1 MARGGVKT
9 WILAVLTLGVSG
21 CSYIGMANIP
31 GMASDRIAG
40 DWLPTIATGEAEGA
54 LPEPK
59 VIPITAGLTKT
70 LQQQEAEALARR
82 QDHAAP
88 LRQQGPYRYRIGI
101 GDILSV
107 TVWGHPELT
116 IPAGEYRSA
125 ESGGYLV
132 GPDSTIF
139 FPYVGKTMAAGN
151 TVEELRQALTQ
162 GLKTYIERPQVD
174 VRVAAHRSQKVY
186 VTGEVGA
193 KPNTATGGVTQSGI
207 LPISDVP
214 LTALEA
220 INQAGGPTAEA
231 DLHRVILTRQSK
243 NYTLDLQG
251 LYETGV
257 IDRNW
262 VLQDGDLLYVSDRS
276 LNKVFVFG
284 EVKQPAG
291 FLMVKGRMSLAEA
304 LGEAK
309 GIDQTTANA
318 AKVYVIRNTDT
329 GPEIYRLDASSADAM
344 LLANHFAMRPR
355 DVVYV
360 AATELTRWNRFI
372 QQVLPTIQTIV
383 APTESMF

>member
-9 WILAVLTLGVSG
+9 WTLAVLTLAVGG
-21 CSYIGMANIP
+21 CSYYP

-40 DWLPTIATGEAEGA
+40 DGSPTGAQGEAEGA
-54 LPEPK
+54 VPEPK
-59 VIPITAGLTKT
+59 VIPITAGLTRT
-70 LQQQEAEALARR
+70 LRQQEAETLAQR

-88 LRQQGPYRYRIGI
+88 LRQQGPYRYRVGV

-107 TVWGHPELT
+107 TVWDHPELT

-125 ESGGYLV
+125 ESAGYLV

-139 FPYVGKTMAAGN
+139 FPYIGKTTAAGK
-151 TVEELRQALTQ
+151 TVDELRQALTR

-207 LPISDVP
+207 LPVTDVP

-220 INQAGGPTAEA
+220 INQAGGPTPEA
-231 DLHRVILTRQSK
+231 DLHRVILTRQS
-243 NYTLDLQG
+243 NTYTLDLQG

-262 VLQDGDLLYVSDRS
+262 VLQDGDLLYVSDRN

-309 GIDQTTANA
+309 GIDQATANA
-318 AKVYVIRNTDT
+318 AKVYVIRNTGS

-372 QQVLPTIQTIV
+372 QQVLPTIRTIV
-383 APTESMF
+383 APGESL